1 MVLCRMWKK
10 NPAVTQDKALAKKSI
25 DKNEKCF
32 LHDLLAVISFA
43 LAELY
48 WVNQLRFK
56 IF

>member
-10 NPAVTQDKALAKKSI
+10 NPAVTQGKDLAKKNI
-25 DKNEKCF
+25 DKKCF

>member
-10 NPAVTQDKALAKKSI
+10 NPAVTQGKALAKKNI

-43 LAELY
+43 LAELD

>member
-10 NPAVTQDKALAKKSI
+10 NPAVTQGKAFAKKSI

-32 LHDLLAVISFA
+32 LRDLSAVISFA

-48 WVNQLRFK
+48 
-56 IF
+56 